1 MRTRHSLIAV
11 AALSVLTLAG
21 CDKEAVS
28 GAPSAA
34 TPGAGQATA
43 TIGGDAKK
51 DTPADPK
58 ALLAN
63 AARTS
68 KDSSTYKFEYKI
80 DASDKGVEGSGIS
93 ATGEI
98 DVKNNK
104 FKAQS
109 TMDAGGGHK
118 LVFDVVVVGKDF
130 YMKSAAGGDKWMKT
144 NLDDLANSLPGAG
157 GQNQQSGKDP
167 VSYLDKLKD
176 YASSTPDGTDTIRGQ
191 AATRYKVVVDKDKV
205 LAQAKEGDNADPV
218 ALMAAQGDAKIW
230 LDSKG
235 RLVKAFFGGA
245 DADGNKGSFT
255 TELYDYDQ
263 PVTIE
268 APAASEVGGN

>member
-1 MRTRHSLIAV
+1 MRTRHGLIAV

-34 TPGAGQATA
+34 TPGTGQPATNG
-43 TIGGDAKK
+43 GGDAKK

-68 KDSSTYKFEYKI
+68 KDSSTYKFEYRI
-80 DASDKGVEGSGIS
+80 DTSDKGTDGSGIS
-93 ATGEI
+93 AKGEI
-98 DVKNNK
+98 DVKNGK
-104 FKAQS
+104 FKGES

-118 LVFDVVVVGKDF
+118 VVFNVVVVGKDF
-130 YMKSAAGGDKWMKT
+130 YMKSATGGDKWKKA
-144 NLDDLANSLPGAG
+144 NLDDLANSLPGGG

-167 VSYLDKLKD
+167 MSYLDKLKD
-176 YASSTPDGTDTIRGQ
+176 YASSTPDGTDTVRGQ

-205 LAQAKEGDNADPV
+205 LAEAKEKDTADPV
-218 ALMAAQGDAKIW
+218 ALMAATGEAKIW

-235 RLVKAFFGGA
+235 RLVKAYFGGA
-245 DADGNKGSFT
+245 DADGAKGSFT

-263 PVTIE
+263 PVSID
-268 APAASEVGGN
+268 APAASEVDGN